1 MTEIENNLQ
10 EIFFKQLK
18 GTALRFTR
26 LAKESA
32 VFIQL
37 TLMVKV
43 PLMCSVTKQKLE
55 GDGLCS
61 KRDWTARLI
70 STAAGMTTS
79 GGLVT

>member
-18 GTALRFTR
+18 RTALSFTR

-32 VFIQL
+32 VFIQS

-43 PLMCSVTKQKLE
+43 PLMCSVTKQQPEE
-55 GDGLCS
+55 GGQCF
-61 KRDWTARLI
+61 KRD
-70 STAAGMTTS
+70 
-79 GGLVT
+79 